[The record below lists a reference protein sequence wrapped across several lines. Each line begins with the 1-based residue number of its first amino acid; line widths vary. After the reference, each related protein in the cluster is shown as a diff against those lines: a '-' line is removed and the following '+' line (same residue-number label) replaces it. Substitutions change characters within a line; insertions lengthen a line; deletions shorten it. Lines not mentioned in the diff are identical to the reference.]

1 MVVLCEH
8 VYSQCLVNWK
18 AGLAAP
24 EYLLVAMMC
33 WTEHSIHFDCKD
45 VADNYNYAHLY
56 SCSMKKLRFIILTRV
71 HNMLRGVPK
80 SLPYSF
86 KTLGAV

>member
-8 VYSQCLVNWK
+8 VHSQCLVNWK
-18 AGLAAP
+18 ASLAAP
-24 EYLLVAMMC
+24 KYLLVALMC
-33 WTEHSIHFDCKD
+33 WTGHSIHFHCKD
-45 VADNYNYAHLY
+45 VAVNYMQIYTLVQFKNLY
-56 SCSMKKLRFIILTRV
+56 LTRL